1 MCPCMNKI
9 ESQSPMLLC
18 SKFGWIWPSGLDAF
32 ENVKSKQ
39 TEKRTDRWCR
49 REYQKSSHRILFKWA
64 KKEPNQFYWMLR
76 VILWGD
82 LKWLY
87 KVNDMSSKHIEN
99 MKQLEHMYPVVQSI
113 FATLNLTSMKPTEY
127 IQCSLISQM
136 ASLKYSAELL

>member
-1 MCPCMNKI
+1 MKYSVKVSCYWLFISWDFFYKTHLIQFSLFPNHLLPKLIGCVPAMKKI

-64 KKEPNQFYWMLR
+64 KKNPINFIECYGWYYEVTSNDFTRSMICQ
-76 VILWGD
+76 
-82 LKWLY
+82 
-87 KVNDMSSKHIEN
+87 VNI
-99 MKQLEHMYPVVQSI
+99 
-113 FATLNLTSMKPTEY
+113 
-127 IQCSLISQM
+127 
-136 ASLKYSAELL
+136 